1 MLKLVEAF
9 ADQTH
14 PCLQVEAQMDSLACA
29 HVFRKYSVKQGR
41 EVHSTYITD
50 EDPKIHAFSSMS
62 VLPRGFP
69 SFFNL

>member
-1 MLKLVEAF
+1 MIKLVEAF

-14 PCLQVEAQMDSLACA
+14 PCLQVEAQMDFLARA

-50 EDPKIHAFSSMS
+50 EDPKIHLITCLAQEKSHK
-62 VLPRGFP
+62 
-69 SFFNL
+69 